1 MRIEAL
7 KVRCASVAKGLRQ
20 RSPNLLGVRFLD
32 ALLSELPVREP
43 SPRPSDVAQEIKLL
57 HGHM

>member
-43 SPRPSDVAQEIKLL
+43 SMLST
-57 HGHM
+57 